1 MTHSTEQENFWAGE
15 FGEQYINR
23 NNSAELLTSKMIMW
37 SKMLRSAHNITS
49 VHELG
54 CNIGLNL
61 IAIKQLIPNATL
73 SGIEIN
79 ETAAEKARQCGIASV
94 TTGTLLDPPLHNP
107 VDLTAAVT
115 VLIHINPDEL
125 KRAYRNLVESSKRY
139 VLVAEYYNPVPTK
152 INYRGHEDRL
162 FKRDFAGE
170 LMDEFQLNLID
181 YGFFYHRD
189 KYSPQDDISWFLM
202 EKS

>member
-1 MTHSTEQENFWAGE
+1 MTHSTDQENFWAGE
-15 FGEQYINR
+15 FGEQYIAR

-49 VHELG
+49 IHELG

-61 IAIKQLIPNATL
+61 VAIKQLIPNAVL
-73 SGIEIN
+73 SGVEIN
-79 ETAAEKARQCGIASV
+79 ETAAIQARQNGIATI
-94 TTGTLLDPPLHNP
+94 TTGTLLDQPLTTP
-107 VDLTAAVT
+107 ADLTAAVT
-115 VLIHINPDEL
+115 VLIHINPAEL
-125 KRAYRNLVESSKRY
+125 HRAYKNLVESSNRY
-139 VLVAEYYNPVPTK
+139 VLIAEYYNPVPTK

-202 EKS
+202 EK